1 MSWTGGAP
9 TQARLP
15 ECGGVAP
22 VLGAPVRQAGPRLHG
37 CAYGKG
43 VAARRARG
51 RAAAPAARRDAR
63 AAAARATAQAQHGGR
78 RAAAQAPGCVH
89 RLRLVGFLL
98 VGLLRA
104 VRRSQPA
111 PPQRSVRCIGA
122 GEERGAPPRR
132 RARLREGRAELERPA
147 GCGQRV
153 CCRRACQPVASR

>member
-22 VLGAPVRQAGPRLHG
+22 ILGAPARQAGPRLHG

-43 VAARRARG
+43 VAARRG
-51 RAAAPAARRDAR
+51 AR
-63 AAAARATAQAQHGGR
+63 AAAA

-89 RLRLVGFLL
+89 RLALVGFLL

-104 VRRSQPA
+104 ARRSQPA

>member
-22 VLGAPVRQAGPRLHG
+22 ILGAPARQAGPRLHG

-43 VAARRARG
+43 VAARRG
-51 RAAAPAARRDAR
+51 AR
-63 AAAARATAQAQHGGR
+63 AAAARAAAQAQHGGR

-89 RLRLVGFLL
+89 RLALVGFLL
-98 VGLLRA
+98 VGLLLA
-104 VRRSQPA
+104 ARRSQPA